1 MRLACTSMEKRR
13 CHCISFPHF
22 YRLKVPCFHCFARLD
37 VCRARAPFPNSG
49 WQSSVLF
56 RNFHNKT
63 TTVTQWI
70 GCVLVKVGPSSV
82 AFSSPVYGPP
92 RDGTAVG
99 SGQERE
105 LLSWTA
111 ADNRAYCFTSVK
123 RLGMRVIKALPILS
137 GHFPV
142 FHGQPSPLEPSR
154 YNHYA
159 STNVPLPSFTA
170 KATGFFSP
178 QRLRPAATSTAIK
191 TQVFMFRYER
201 VNSTRKFTIIAEI
214 VSLLKKIYKGDAPF

>member
-1 MRLACTSMEKRR
+1 MRLACTSIEKRR

-82 AFSSPVYGPP
+82 AFLSPVYGPP
-92 RDGTAVG
+92 REGTVVG

-105 LLSWTA
+105 LLSRTT

-123 RLGMRVIKALPILS
+123 RLGMRVIKALPVLS
-137 GHFPV
+137 GHSSV
-142 FHGQPSPLEPSR
+142 SSQKISTVNHRHSSHLGTKS
-154 YNHYA
+154 NHYA

-170 KATGFFSP
+170 
-178 QRLRPAATSTAIK
+178 
-191 TQVFMFRYER
+191 
-201 VNSTRKFTIIAEI
+201 
-214 VSLLKKIYKGDAPF
+214 